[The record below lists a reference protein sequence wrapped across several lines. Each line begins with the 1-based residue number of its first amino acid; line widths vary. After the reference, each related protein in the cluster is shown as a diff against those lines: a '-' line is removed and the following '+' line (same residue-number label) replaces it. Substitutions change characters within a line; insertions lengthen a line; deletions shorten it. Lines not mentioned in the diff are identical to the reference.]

1 MVKKIIEVPE
11 GAAKIIFAPDAEDE
25 HIDEL
30 SFMLH
35 HRVFIED
42 LPDAPEKRVVELPAD
57 VINQFET
64 AKEQSLSVFDF
75 LMYEFTVPN
84 DVIVT
89 NNRLAN
95 WYLGHIDF
103 VPKEENK

>member
-1 MVKKIIEVPE
+1 MVKKIIDVPDGTE
-11 GAAKIIFAPDAEDE
+11 KIDIQFYASVDDKAIDYPDGETSVMVA
-25 HIDEL
+25 
-30 SFMLH
+30 
-35 HRVFIED
+35 D
-42 LPDAPEKRVVELPAD
+42 LPDASEKRVVELPAD

-75 LMYEFTVPN
+75 LMYKFTVPN

-103 VPKEENK
+103 VPKEDK